1 MLCWVQE
8 EWIVE
13 AVDQKTKKIEVR
25 KTEGL
30 LQVLLDFV
38 TKRLQS
44 ATPVKI
50 FIVLYLHRV
59 SGITGKDLQI

>member
-38 TKRLQS
+38 TNFV
-44 ATPVKI
+44 TPVKI
-50 FIVLYLHRV
+50 FIVLYFHRV
-59 SGITGKDLQI
+59 SGITGKDIQI

>member
-30 LQVLLDFV
+30 LQVQTSVCYSSENFYC
-38 TKRLQS
+38 
-44 ATPVKI
+44 
-50 FIVLYLHRV
+50 IVF
-59 SGITGKDLQI
+59 S

>member
-1 MLCWVQE
+1 M
-8 EWIVE
+8 
-13 AVDQKTKKIEVR
+13 DQKTKKIEVR